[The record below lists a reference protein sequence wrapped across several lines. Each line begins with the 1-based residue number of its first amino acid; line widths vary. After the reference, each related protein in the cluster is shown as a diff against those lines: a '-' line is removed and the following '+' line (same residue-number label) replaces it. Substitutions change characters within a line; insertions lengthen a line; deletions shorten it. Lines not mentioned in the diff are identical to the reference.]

1 MSAKRVRVFLNV
13 VRRCFTIVVLFLL
26 IGLPGYGQYLISGY
40 IATQGQ
46 SRTVYLS
53 LLRYHEENAIYPE
66 QVLISTKT
74 DSTGYFKI
82 AGKLLP
88 EENKLY
94 RIHCNLD
101 ENAHGLDFKESGEEK
116 NYHNFIFSNSD
127 TLFFPKGNDGWFA
140 NATNTNP
147 ADKQWRKLI
156 RYETSLFKELSEN
169 QNADAIGPARKN
181 YLDAFKL
188 FCVDSLPD
196 PLVRLL
202 AFAHIRRNIDG
213 LNEDFKSDPDF
224 YYNLQKKLNDY
235 YSGASYQT
243 QFQDEISRLSASIIH
258 QKYLF
263 HKGLNLFL
271 GAIILSLVATILF
284 LLRKLRVRGKQTTA
298 DGLSGLTARE
308 EKIAQLVCEG
318 KSNNEIAAQLYISLS
333 TVKTH
338 IGNINSKLNV
348 TNRQELIAKLKN
360 HTGD

>member
-1 MSAKRVRVFLNV
+1 MKQKVCLLALLF
-13 VRRCFTIVVLFLL
+13 FLL
-26 IGLPGYGQYLISGY
+26 FNLQGFCQYSISGY
-40 IATQGQ
+40 IKTQGK

-74 DSTGYFKI
+74 DSTGYFGI
-82 AGKLLP
+82 AGMLLP

-127 TLFFPKGNDGWFA
+127 TLFFTKGSDGWFA
-140 NATNTNP
+140 NSTNTNP
-147 ADKQWRKLI
+147 ADRQWRKSI
-156 RYETSLFKELSEN
+156 RYETSLLKELSEN
-169 QNADAIGPARKN
+169 QNTDAIGQARKN

-188 FCVDSLPD
+188 FCTDSLSD

-202 AFAHIRRNIDG
+202 AFAHIRRNVDG

-224 YYNLQKKLNDY
+224 YYNLQKGLNGY
-235 YSGASYQT
+235 YSGTSYNT

-263 HKGLNLFL
+263 HKGLNLLL
-271 GAIILSLVATILF
+271 GAVILLLLAVVIL
-284 LLRKLRVRGKQTTA
+284 LLRKLRVSGKHSA
-298 DGLSGLTARE
+298 SDGLPGLTARE

-318 KSNNEIAAQLYISLS
+318 KSNNEIAAELYISLS

-348 TNRQELIAKLKN
+348 TNRSELIAKLKN